1 MQKFK
6 SVVSR
11 RLQVQSLELR
21 RLLAGPSLYLGTNLD
36 PIRDYGSVPFVNV
49 MNLAR
54 SWQTANAD
62 GSGAFNSNRID
73 DFELDTN
80 GWPTQIPFEP
90 ADGSPAQLVH
100 TIVPVYGPGEYTL
113 IAEGTGEL
121 LFRGGGGMLV
131 STSPYQRSRVIT
143 LTGGRQEIPFVI
155 HDTEFGDGFD
165 NLFLYIQ
172 RSDPSDPITDLDLVM
187 PGSLE
192 TYQADPF
199 VDDYTDGLQ
208 SFGNLRFMEWNAT
221 NNSTVVSWA
230 DRTTEASATQAGR
243 AGGTYE
249 SMIDLSNQLQQDPW
263 ITIPA
268 RANDDYVRQLAILV
282 RDRLDPGLKVFVE
295 YSNETWNS
303 TFNQSSYVQSEGLA
317 LSLDSSPFTAGQKF
331 VAKRSAEIWSIFDQE
346 FGTESADRIVK
357 VLASQSNNPFV
368 SETRLAAL
376 TDPAINPTGIMP
388 DTLAVASYFGF
399 SVADDLVREG
409 LVNNV
414 TVDQIIDRLRTDL
427 ETRVPGEL
435 AAQKA
440 FADQYDL
447 WLITYE
453 AGQHLIGTFANLNN
467 NLLTEKLIAV
477 NRDPRMYQLY
487 QDHLDLLVE
496 YEVALNSNFNY
507 VYEPNRF
514 GSWGLKENQRQ
525 SIDEAHKYRAVIDW
539 IADNPPQ
546 NMTPRVLTDASIETI
561 DDGDGSERIELDA
574 SRSRDFDGRILHVN
588 WYSGGELIGSGATID
603 ADFSVGA
610 HVVTAVVTD
619 DSGET
624 STTDVN
630 VVVAPST
637 ASSIL
642 AESDF
647 AGPTPG
653 NFIWNSFSQLNP
665 SLATRGWSIGTATG
679 DLGLRGVDSPGVV
692 KFSGNFG
699 PVETTLADAIAT
711 NAYLSFTIGVD
722 DLRSA
727 DWMDLNGA
735 AMTFAIQR
743 DSFFAAK
750 RYAITASVD
759 GFFSDRVLFDTNVI
773 NSQGV
778 SESFTFNLPLDG
790 FFTEDPIEF
799 RIYAYQGRYH
809 QKASSLNSF
818 SLNGST
824 RAAPDSGEP
833 PVSNELFVGELPNP
847 VDFSILVA
855 PLSSIAGIGSAA
867 ALPIGVADNDAFTI
881 VGGNLHIR
889 AGIAID
895 FETKSSYEIAIDTTD
910 TAGLPNRVM
919 VPVNVIDEVEVSDV
933 VINDGAVQRSRVTSV
948 EVIFEGQVAVDSD
961 AFTVINRSSGALVGY
976 SLDVPVFSDGHTR
989 VRLQFAGSQT
999 EFGSLV
1005 DGNYQLTILPSKVT
1019 SQTGQNLDDSF
1030 VYGDRA
1036 VDQFYRLF
1044 ADLDG
1049 DRLVGPAEFTAMRA
1063 GMFSRPGDADFIAA
1077 LDYDDNGEMNPD
1089 DFAMLRLYRRMNF

>member
-1 MQKFK
+1 MRRFK
-6 SVVSR
+6 SMVAR
-11 RLQVQSLELR
+11 RLQVESLEVR
-21 RLLAGPSLYLGTNLD
+21 RLLAGPSLYVGTNLD
-36 PIRDYGSVPFVNV
+36 PIRDFGSTPFVNV
-49 MNLAR
+49 MDLAR

-73 DFELDTN
+73 DFELDAN
-80 GWPTQIPFEP
+80 GWPTQIPFQP
-90 ADGSPAQLVH
+90 ADGSSAQLVH
-100 TIVPVYGPGEYTL
+100 TIIPVYGPGEYTL

-131 STSPYQRSRVIT
+131 PTSPYQRSRVIT

-187 PGSLE
+187 PGRLE
-192 TYQADPF
+192 TYRTDPF

-221 NNSTVVSWA
+221 NNSTAVSWA
-230 DRTTEASATQAGR
+230 DRTTADSATQAGR
-243 AGGTYE
+243 SGGTYE
-249 SMIDLSNQLQQDPW
+249 SMIDLSNQLHQDAW

-268 RANDDYVRQLAILV
+268 RANDDYVRQLAMLV
-282 RDRLDPGLKVFVE
+282 RDRLDPELKVFIE

-303 TFNQSSYVQSEGLA
+303 TFTQSRYVQSEGLA
-317 LSLDSSPFTAGQKF
+317 LGLDSSPFTAGQKF
-331 VAKRSAEIWSIFDQE
+331 VAKRSAEMWSIFEQE

-399 SVADDLVREG
+399 SVADNLVREG
-409 LVNNV
+409 LVNSV

-453 AGQHLIGTFANLNN
+453 AGQHLVGTFANLNN
-467 NLLTEKLIAV
+467 SLLTEKLIAV

-496 YEVALNSNFNY
+496 YDVALNSNFNY

-514 GSWGLKENQRQ
+514 GSWGLKEDQRQ

-539 IADNPPQ
+539 IAENPPQ
-546 NMTPRVLTDASIETI
+546 NRPPRILTETSIETI
-561 DDGDGSERIELDA
+561 DDDDGSERIELDA
-574 SRSRDFDGRILHVN
+574 SRSRDFDGRIVNVN
-588 WYSGGELIGSGATID
+588 WFSDGDLIGSGATIN
-603 ADFSVGA
+603 ADFPVGA
-610 HVVTAVVTD
+610 HVVMAEVTD
-619 DSGET
+619 DRGDIAT
-624 STTDVN
+624 IDVN
-630 VVVAPST
+630 VLVSPST
-637 ASSIL
+637 ASSTL

-647 AGPTPG
+647 SGPTPS
-653 NFIWNSFSQLNP
+653 NFIWDQFSQLSS
-665 SLATRGWSIGTATG
+665 SLQTSGWSIGTATS
-679 DLGLRGVDSPGVV
+679 DLGLRGVDSPGVI

-699 PVETTLADAIAT
+699 SVETTLSNSIAT
-711 NAYLSFTIGVD
+711 NSYLSFTIGVD
-722 DLRSA
+722 ERRSA
-727 DWMDLNGA
+727 DWLDLHGA
-735 AMTFAIQR
+735 AMEFAVQR

-750 RYAITASVD
+750 RYAVTSSVD
-759 GFFSDRVLFDTNVI
+759 GFFSDRVLFDTGVI
-773 NSQGV
+773 TSQGV
-778 SESFTFNLPLDG
+778 SETFSFNLPLDG
-790 FFTEDPIEF
+790 FFTDEPIEF

-809 QKASSLNSF
+809 QKASSLSAF
-818 SLNGST
+818 RLNGST

-833 PVSNELFVGELPNP
+833 SVVSELTVGELPGP

-855 PLSSIAGIGSAA
+855 PLSSVAGIGASAT
-867 ALPIGVADNDAFTI
+867 LPTGIADNDQFTI
-881 VGGNLHIR
+881 VDGDLHVR
-889 AGIAID
+889 AGIAVD
-895 FETKSSYEIAIDTTD
+895 FETKSSYEVAIDTVDST
-910 TAGLPNRVM
+910 GLTTRII
-919 VPVNVIDEVEVSDV
+919 VPVNVIDEVEVADV
-933 VINDGAVQRSRVTSV
+933 VINDGAVQRSRVTSA
-948 EVIFEGQVAVDSD
+948 EVVFQGQVAIDSD
-961 AFTVINRSSGALVGY
+961 AFAVMNRGSGASVGY
-976 SLDVPVFSDGHTR
+976 SMDVPVFINGQTR
-989 VRLQFAGSQT
+989 VRLQFAGSET

-1005 DGNYQLTILPSKVT
+1005 DGNYQLTILASKIT

-1030 VYGDRA
+1030 VYGDQA

-1049 DRLVGPAEFTAMRA
+1049 DRLVGPTEFAAMRA
-1063 GMFSRPGDADFIAA
+1063 GMFSRPGDAGYIAA
-1077 LDYDDNGEMNPD
+1077 LDYDDNGELNPD
-1089 DFAMLRLYRRMNF
+1089 DFAKLRLYRRMTF